1 MTKRELL
8 RFFPLSSSAGS
19 KTMMTIRIKICGITN
34 LEDALLAADLGA
46 DALGFIF
53 YPKSPRHVAPET
65 AREIIAQLPPF
76 VASVGVFVDED
87 AGVVHDLA
95 ARVGLDWVQL
105 HGQESP
111 DYCRGLGRRVI
122 KGFRIK
128 DEKSLVEL
136 ENYHDAVQAFLL
148 DAYKKGQ
155 VGGTGEVFD
164 WQLARKAQRY
174 GRIILAGGLTPE
186 NVAQAIATAQPQAVD
201 AASGTEAA
209 PGRKD
214 PVKLLAFFKAVRSV
228 SSEQ

>member
-1 MTKRELL
+1 MV
-8 RFFPLSSSAGS
+8 
-19 KTMMTIRIKICGITN
+19 RIKICGITN
-34 LEDALLAADLGA
+34 LEDAILAAELGA

-53 YPKSPRHVAPET
+53 YPKSSRKVAPEA

-76 VASVGVFVDED
+76 VAAVGVFVDE
-87 AGVVHDLA
+87 AAAVVQEVA

-111 DYCRGLGRRVI
+111 EYCRSLGRKVI

-128 DEKSLVEL
+128 DAESLRL
-136 ENYHDAVQAFLL
+136 LADYQGAAQALLL

-155 VGGTGEVFD
+155 VGGTGTAFD
-164 WQLARKAQRY
+164 WHLAREAKPY
-174 GRIILAGGLTPE
+174 GRIILAGGLTAE
-186 NVAQAIATAQPQAVD
+186 NVAQAIKIALPAAVD

-214 PVKLLAFFKAVRSV
+214 PGKLKAFFNAIKGLGGGG
-228 SSEQ
+228 